1 MYGALDI
8 STSGLLVQRT
18 RLNAIAGNLAN
29 QQTILNAEGRYEPYQ
44 RREVLVAAGDPSSGR
59 REGVHVAGI
68 RLSDNPP
75 IMKYEPHSE
84 FADENGYVG
93 YPDINPVVEQVNALE
108 AMRAYEANIIAIE
121 ATKSMMNVAMRMIG

>member
-1 MYGALDI
+1 MFGSLDI
-8 STSGLLVQRT
+8 STSGLIVQRT

-29 QQTILNAEGRYEPYQ
+29 QHTILKSDGGYEPYR
-44 RREVLVAAGDPSSGR
+44 RREVLVSAGDPRTGSSD
-59 REGVHVAGI
+59 GVHVAGI

-121 ATKSMMNVAMRMIG
+121 ASKAMINTSLRMIG

>member
-8 STSGLLVQRT
+8 STSGLVVQRT

-29 QQTILNAEGRYEPYQ
+29 QQTILNAAGQYEPYQ
-44 RREVLVAAGDPSSGR
+44 RREVLVGAGDPSTGSG
-59 REGVHVAGI
+59 EGVHVAGI

-75 IMKYEPHSE
+75 ILKYEPDSE
-84 FADENGYVG
+84 FADANGNVG

-108 AMRAYEANIIAIE
+108 AMRAYESNIIAIE
-121 ATKSMMNVAMRMIG
+121 ATKAMLNTSLRMIG